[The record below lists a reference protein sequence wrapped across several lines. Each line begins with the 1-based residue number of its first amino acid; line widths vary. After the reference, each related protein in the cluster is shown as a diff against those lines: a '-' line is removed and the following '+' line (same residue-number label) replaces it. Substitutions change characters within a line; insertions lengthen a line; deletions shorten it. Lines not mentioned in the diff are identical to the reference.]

1 MRNENLQAY
10 FDEARILRL
19 FFLELL
25 VALLIIADAFV
36 YIVLSEY
43 IAVFLLL
50 AAAGVTALPGIYV
63 IYNSIQNTL
72 SAVRARVR
80 MGRYP
85 RLEYASLAGLLLSGV
100 LLVLPGFFSDIVGI
114 LLYILPVR
122 LAVGLLICS
131 RLEAPLTNT
140 YEHLKLEEYASLKT
154 HVGESEA
161 ETTGAESHPN
171 GEAAESQANDETLR
185 QEPS

>member
-1 MRNENLQAY
+1 MRNENLRAY

-43 IAVFLLL
+43 IGIFLLL
-50 AAAGVTALPGIYV
+50 AVAGVTALPGIYV
-63 IYNSIQNTL
+63 VYNSIQNTL
-72 SAVRARVR
+72 GAVRARVR

-85 RLEYASLAGLLLSGV
+85 RLEYASLAGLLLSGI
-100 LLVLPGFFSDIVGI
+100 LLVLPGFFSDIIGV
-114 LLYILPVR
+114 LLYILPIR

-131 RLEAPLTNT
+131 RLEAPLHNT
-140 YEHLKLEEYASLKT
+140 YEHLKLEEYTGLTT
-154 HVGESEA
+154 H
-161 ETTGAESHPN
+161 
-171 GEAAESQANDETLR
+171 AAEPEPTTEPSSEPHTTDETLT
-185 QEPS
+185 QELS

>member
-1 MRNENLQAY
+1 MRNENLRAY
-10 FDEARILRL
+10 FDEAHILRL

-43 IAVFLLL
+43 IGVFLLL
-50 AAAGVTALPGIYV
+50 AAAGVTALPGLYV
-63 IYNSIQNTL
+63 VYNSIQNTL
-72 SAVRARVR
+72 GAVRARVR
-80 MGRYP
+80 RGRYP

-100 LLVLPGFFSDIVGI
+100 LLVLPGFFSDIIGV
-114 LLYILPVR
+114 LLYIFPIR

-140 YEHLKLEEYASLKT
+140 YEHLKLEEYTGLTMQASDPET
-154 HVGESEA
+154 SETGGSMTES
-161 ETTGAESHPN
+161 TPDDSTLTQES
-171 GEAAESQANDETLR
+171 S
-185 QEPS
+185 